1 MKCLFCGELIPPGSR
16 AYLKTREEEVKHV
29 IGILKD
35 KYLFSQS
42 EDNFTKFLKDGVM
55 CRKKC
60 LNILSKLV
68 KLKKEIEAL
77 ESDVVEK
84 FGDVIVS
91 NGFGSL
97 HGEPCTQ

>member
-1 MKCLFCGELIPPGSR
+1 M
-16 AYLKTREEEVKHV
+16 
-29 IGILKD
+29 
-35 KYLFSQS
+35 FSQS

-68 KLKKEIEAL
+68 KLKKEIEPL

-84 FGDVIVS
+84 FGDVVVS

-97 HGEPCTQ
+97 GSLVPSDAESPNAAATIRSRQSCTYSTPKSRNQKTVGVRVIV